1 MGRDGWIV
9 EFWFDSLMLSRKER
23 SKEVELTEVDEWER
37 DIPEWWLDKFLVPFD
52 EELSGVQLEEVKPRG
67 GVVEVVLEVIDEG

>member
-9 EFWFDSLMLSRKER
+9 EFWFDSFMLSRKER

-37 DIPEWWLDKFLVPFD
+37 DILEWWLDKFLVPFD